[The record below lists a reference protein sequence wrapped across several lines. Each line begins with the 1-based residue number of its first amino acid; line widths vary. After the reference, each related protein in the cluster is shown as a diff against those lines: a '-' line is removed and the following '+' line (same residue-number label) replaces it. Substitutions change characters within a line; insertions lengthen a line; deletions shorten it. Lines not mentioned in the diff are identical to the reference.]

1 MNNGKIN
8 DSLWSMATRPLSS
21 INEGEHNGWEK
32 LTGKQGK
39 TVTKNGW
46 PYFDTF
52 IVTNPWGPYSDL
64 VSGTFT
70 FYDNFSV

>member
-1 MNNGKIN
+1 
-8 DSLWSMATRPLSS
+8 MATRPLSS

-39 TVTKNGW
+39 TVTKMVATNPSG
-46 PYFDTF
+46 PYFDM
-52 IVTNPWGPYSDL
+52 
-64 VSGTFT
+64 VSGAFA